1 MTVIINIKTANF
13 LVLQS
18 TLFSFYSLKSLE
30 NILCNY
36 CGIRIQIRL
45 QNIFKFF
52 IINLVLQFSFSIFQ
66 IQWRIC
72 KMRRNKNNGNK
83 VRYFFNSD
91 RNSWRIHQKNKAK
104 RGIMILIGSLLTLA
118 VLPAITHGFVIA
130 PPWANPVINPCSGT
144 SWQLIYWPPDGRCYQ
159 IFEKG
164 PCPDTQELAFHAVSK
179 RVSILHLKEHEEEP

>member
-1 MTVIINIKTANF
+1 
-13 LVLQS
+13 
-18 TLFSFYSLKSLE
+18 
-30 NILCNY
+30 
-36 CGIRIQIRL
+36 
-45 QNIFKFF
+45 
-52 IINLVLQFSFSIFQ
+52 
-66 IQWRIC
+66 
-72 KMRRNKNNGNK
+72 MRRNKNNGNK

-91 RNSWRIHQKNKAK
+91 QNSWRIHQKNKAK

-130 PPWANPVINPCSGT
+130 PPWANPVINPCSGK

-179 RVSILHLKEHEEEP
+179 RVSILHIKEYEKKP

>member
-1 MTVIINIKTANF
+1 
-13 LVLQS
+13 
-18 TLFSFYSLKSLE
+18 
-30 NILCNY
+30 
-36 CGIRIQIRL
+36 
-45 QNIFKFF
+45 
-52 IINLVLQFSFSIFQ
+52 
-66 IQWRIC
+66 
-72 KMRRNKNNGNK
+72 MRRNKNNGNK

-179 RVSILHLKEHEEEP
+179 RVSTVQSRFSDIKFLVTLVFELEGAVDFYPKFQYCITPCGDSILLIRLFSRICFELPKLRQIFRSFFDWIK

>member
-1 MTVIINIKTANF
+1 M
-13 LVLQS
+13 
-18 TLFSFYSLKSLE
+18 
-30 NILCNY
+30 
-36 CGIRIQIRL
+36 
-45 QNIFKFF
+45 
-52 IINLVLQFSFSIFQ
+52 NLVLQLSFSIFQ

-83 VRYFFNSD
+83 VRYFFHSD

-104 RGIMILIGSLLTLA
+104 RRIMILIGSLLTLA

-179 RVSILHLKEHEEEP
+179 RVSILHLREYELDVLCCQQIKLFQVVSTEFHEY